1 MACGFKVTSLHKLT
15 ACANRRPM
23 AVSWLQ
29 AIVRVTENETG
40 GGLLSIADLPPQCG
54 GGQVGVTPLLHFLYK
69 SPTRG
74 QVIMPAF
81 DAPLDRHDLR
91 LVSTCQ
97 FACQNCDCMA
107 GNLIYKTH
115 VHLLASGASQDCTL
129 LTLKKTGAESKIR
142 AQPVFMDEKICA
154 KTCHALMFTATVL
167 KMICIKP
174 QAEACSGVF
183 QQMQD
188 HAAGGHAEVCYCPCR
203 NDTESWTQQ

>member
-29 AIVRVTENETG
+29 AIVSVTEHETG

-74 QVIMPAF
+74 QVIMPSF
-81 DAPLDRHDLR
+81 DAPLDRHELQ

-97 FACQNCDCMA
+97 CACQDCDCMA
-107 GNLIYKTH
+107 AKFNYKTY
-115 VHLLASGASQDCTL
+115 VHLLIPGATQNCTL
-129 LTLKKTGAESKIR
+129 STLKKD
-142 AQPVFMDEKICA
+142 MC
-154 KTCHALMFTATVL
+154 
-167 KMICIKP
+167 
-174 QAEACSGVF
+174 
-183 QQMQD
+183 
-188 HAAGGHAEVCYCPCR
+188 
-203 NDTESWTQQ
+203 